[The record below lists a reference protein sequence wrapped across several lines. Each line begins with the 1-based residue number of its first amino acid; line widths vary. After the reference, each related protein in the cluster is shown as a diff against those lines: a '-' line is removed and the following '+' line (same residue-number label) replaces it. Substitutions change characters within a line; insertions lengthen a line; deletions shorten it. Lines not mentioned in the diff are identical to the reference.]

1 MMQGQKLRRAD
12 FVTSLIL
19 LGFGAWMLLEA
30 FRMPMRDTFGGV
42 QNVWYVSPALFPL
55 IVSIGILVLATALL
69 AHAIRSGGAAALVH
83 SLKNLAET
91 DREPLIR
98 FGGILLGLVSF
109 VYLYIPRVDFFLATI
124 LMLFYFV
131 TAYYLDDH
139 AFLKRFMIL
148 YSGGCILFIV
158 LFATPLAASL
168 NRSFTYSTDVIALF
182 FFVAMVLFA
191 RGATRGNPGHRAR
204 IRLALIVTFITPLIL
219 IPVFRYFLRVQMPR
233 EGGIIEMMHLI
244 YYSIR

>member
-1 MMQGQKLRRAD
+1 MQGQKLRRAD

-19 LGFGAWMLLEA
+19 LGFGVWMLLEA
-30 FRMPMRDTFGGV
+30 FKMPMRDTFGGV

-55 IVSIGILVLATALL
+55 IVSIGILVLATVLL
-69 AHAIRSGGAAALVH
+69 LHAIRSGGAAALVH
-83 SLKNLAET
+83 SLKHLSEA

-124 LMLFYFV
+124 LMLFYFIA
-131 TAYYLDDH
+131 AYYLDDH
-139 AFLKRFMIL
+139 SILKRLIVF
-148 YSGGCILFIV
+148 YCAGCVLFIV
-158 LFATPLAASL
+158 LFATPLAGSL
-168 NRSFTYSTDVIALF
+168 NRLFAYATDIVALL
-182 FFVAMVLFA
+182 FFVAMVVFV
-191 RGATRGNPGHRAR
+191 RRATRGRTDQRAR
-204 IRLALIVTFITPLIL
+204 IRLALIVTFVTPLIL

-233 EGGIIEMMHLI
+233 EGGIIEIMHLI